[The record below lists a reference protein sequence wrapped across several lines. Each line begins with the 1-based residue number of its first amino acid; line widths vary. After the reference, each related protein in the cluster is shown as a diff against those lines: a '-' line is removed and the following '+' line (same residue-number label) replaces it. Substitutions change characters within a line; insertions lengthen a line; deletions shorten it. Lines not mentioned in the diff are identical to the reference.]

1 MPVMAIYQSDAV
13 TADQYADFR
22 ARLPLTAAPH
32 GALVHAHGGTD
43 KGFVTFEVW
52 EDRAALQ
59 SFLDDVLWPAVKSMG
74 LPLVQPAVIEV
85 DDFVVTQ
92 GVHGR
97 EIPYGLLG
105 AVPA

>member
-1 MPVMAIYQSDAV
+1 MPVMAIYQSDVV
-13 TADQYADFR
+13 TADEYADFR
-22 ARLPLTAAPH
+22 AKLPLTAAPQ

-52 EDRAALQ
+52 EDREALQ
-59 SFLDDVLWPAVKSMG
+59 SFLDHVLAPAVKRLG
-74 LPLVQPAVIEV
+74 LPLITPAVIEV
-85 DDFVVTQ
+85 DDFIVTP

-97 EIPYGLLG
+97 EIPYGTLD

>member
-1 MPVMAIYQSDAV
+1 MPVMAIYQSDHI
-13 TADQYADFR
+13 TPDEYADFR

-52 EDRAALQ
+52 ENREALQ
-59 SFLDDVLWPAVKSMG
+59 SFLDGVLAPAVRDMG
-74 LPLVQPAVIEV
+74 LPFVAPAVVEV

-92 GVHGR
+92 GVRGR
-97 EIPYGLLG
+97 EIPYGVLG